1 VIVAIVAAAL
11 AVLLWPDRVG
21 VGVAPTEAG
30 ELPTEA
36 PATVDEAATALGLVA
51 AALRSGVGAVEAL
64 EAVAEVDLGP
74 AGRELAVVA
83 AAHRWGRPTDEAW
96 AHVGAGWAAAAVAW
110 HAAHSAGAAPAG
122 LLSAAATRMRAEES
136 RRVEAVVQRAGVLLV
151 LPLGACFL
159 PGFVATT
166 VAPVVL
172 HLLGGVA
179 R

>member
-1 VIVAIVAAAL
+1 M
-11 AVLLWPDRVG
+11 
-21 VGVAPTEAG
+21 
-30 ELPTEA
+30 
-36 PATVDEAATALGLVA
+36 
-51 AALRSGVGAVEAL
+51 GAVEAL

-122 LLSAAATRMRAEES
+122 LLSAAAARMRAEES